1 MSRNNEQYFNQL
13 YTESYPLLKRYVFH
27 KADQSE
33 AEDILQETYYQ
44 AYRNVNILKEHPN
57 PTGWLM
63 LTCKNILKKHIAKN
77 KKELDKTYIGA
88 TEDLINNM
96 PAVDDYDWVYMEEL
110 KKILSD
116 DTYYLLVKKY
126 VEGYS
131 VEELAKQLNITDG
144 ACKMRLK
151 RAKKEA
157 RKKIKILI
165 LALLFSV
172 FKDYI

>member
-1 MSRNNEQYFNQL
+1 MQ
-13 YTESYPLLKRYVFH
+13 
-27 KADQSE
+27 
-33 AEDILQETYYQ
+33 
-44 AYRNVNILKEHPN
+44 
-57 PTGWLM
+57 
-63 LTCKNILKKHIAKN
+63 KN

-88 TEDLINNM
+88 TEDLINNL
-96 PAVDDYDWVYMEEL
+96 PAVDDYDWIYMEEL

-126 VEGYS
+126 VEGCS

-157 RKKIKILI
+157 RKRIKILI

>member
-1 MSRNNEQYFNQL
+1 
-13 YTESYPLLKRYVFH
+13 
-27 KADQSE
+27 
-33 AEDILQETYYQ
+33 
-44 AYRNVNILKEHPN
+44 
-57 PTGWLM
+57 
-63 LTCKNILKKHIAKN
+63 
-77 KKELDKTYIGA
+77 
-88 TEDLINNM
+88 
-96 PAVDDYDWVYMEEL
+96 MEEL

-165 LALLFSV
+165 LALLFAV